1 MTKPKKSPKST
12 GRRATAAPFA
22 CRASPAALRGKQH
35 RNTKSSGE
43 SALLGEDNLAEDW
56 LNQAEDKAWKSFQ

>member
-1 MTKPKKSPKST
+1 MTKPKPPNP

-35 RNTKSSGE
+35 RNTKSPGE
-43 SALLGEDNLAEDW
+43 STLLSEDNLAEDW
-56 LNQAEDKAWKSFQ
+56 LNQAEDEAWKGFQ